1 MSPPAALI
9 TGATAGLGAEFA
21 RQFAAAGNDIVLVA
35 RDEARLESAKV
46 ALEDRHRI
54 QAETLSADLSTVDG
68 CDRVAAR
75 IASVDA
81 PIDTLVNNAGMGTYK
96 RFGRAPLEEEE
107 RQLDLNVRAVL
118 RLTHAAVR
126 AMTERGAGQIINVS
140 SVAGFVP
147 RGGNA
152 TYSASKAWVT
162 MFSEALAVQFA
173 GQGIRVT
180 AICPGF
186 THTEFHQRA
195 QANMSRVPN
204 WMWLDA
210 EAVVAQGLAD
220 ARRGK
225 PLSVPSA
232 KYKVLTGAARHLPRP
247 VLHRIMRR
255 RGV

>member
-1 MSPPAALI
+1 MSPATALI

-21 RQFAAAGNDIVLVA
+21 RQLAAAGNDIVLVA

-54 QAETLSADLSTVDG
+54 HVETLSADLSTADG

-75 IASVDA
+75 IASADA
-81 PIDTLVNNAGMGTYK
+81 PIDTLINNAGMGTYK
-96 RFGRAPLEEEE
+96 RFGRAELEDEE

-118 RLTHAAVR
+118 RLTHAAIR
-126 AMTERGAGQIINVS
+126 AMTERGSGQIINVS

-162 MFSEALAVQFA
+162 MFSEALAVQCA
-173 GQGIRVT
+173 GHGIRVT

-195 QANMSRVPN
+195 QANMSRVPD

-225 PLSVPSA
+225 PVSVPSA
-232 KYKVLTGAARHLPRP
+232 KYKVLTGAARHVPRS

>member
-1 MSPPAALI
+1 MSTALV

-21 RQFAAAGNDIVLVA
+21 RQLAAEGSDLVLVA
-35 RDEARLESAKV
+35 RDQSRLESAKV
-46 ALEDRHRI
+46 ALEDRHHVH
-54 QAETLSADLSTVDG
+54 AEVLPADLSTVDG
-68 CDRVAAR
+68 CDAVAKR
-75 IASVDA
+75 IASAEA
-81 PIDTLVNNAGMGTYK
+81 PIDVLVNNAGMGTYR
-96 RFGRAPLEEEE
+96 RFGRADLDLEE
-107 RQLDLNVRAVL
+107 RMLDLNVRAVL

-140 SVAGFVP
+140 SVAAFVP

-162 MFSEALAVQFA
+162 MFSEALAVQLT
-173 GQGIRVT
+173 GSGVQVT

-186 THTEFHQRA
+186 THTEFHERA
-195 QANMSRVPN
+195 NADMSRVPE

-225 PLSVPSA
+225 PVSVPSA
-232 KYKVLTGAARHLPRP
+232 KYKALIGAARHAPRP

-255 RGV
+255 GGL